1 MQKHRFLTQNILLVL
16 FLIIS
21 FATYAQDRPKLVVG
35 IVVDQM
41 RWDFLYRYYDRYSD
55 NGFKRLMKDG
65 FNCQNT
71 MINYIPTYTAIGHTS
86 IYTGSVPSIHGIA
99 GNSFVI
105 QKNGQSVEATKDDS
119 VRPIGTDNIEA
130 GQVSPKNLLSTTIT
144 DELKFATNFRSKVVG
159 VSLKDRG
166 SVFPAGHCADAA
178 FWLDE
183 NTGNW
188 ITSSWYMDALPAWV
202 DRYNKAAETRKYINK
217 PWNTLY
223 PIRTYTQ
230 SNPENNDYEL
240 PYSDKASIKFPIN
253 YQKIFDGKEYNYAL
267 LKDSPWGNTITCDF
281 AKLAIRNYSLGGD
294 HITDFLTVSFSAT
307 DYVGHRYSP
316 NSIKTEDIYLR
327 LDSEIA
333 SLIDFIEGYVGKD
346 QYLIFL
352 TADHGGAHNARFLVD
367 NKVDAA
373 PWSYTEVCDSLN
385 MYLNKIYG
393 KKDMVI
399 SLDNYQVNFNYSLIK
414 NDIEKEKI
422 IKSCIDFFED
432 MPSVAYA
439 VESRKA
445 NQAAIPNVIKES
457 IINGYNRERSGE
469 IQIILKPH
477 YYSRSSWLGSTHGS
491 WNPYDSH
498 IPLIFYGKGIS
509 PGESVREVYITDI
522 APTIAAL
529 LKIQMP
535 SGTIGKPIEELF
547 K

>member
-1 MQKHRFLTQNILLVL
+1 MQRCRFLTHNIILVL
-16 FLIIS
+16 FLIFS
-21 FATYAQDRPKLVVG
+21 FETYSQDRPKLVVG

-41 RWDFLYRYYDRYSD
+41 RWDFLYRYYERYSD

-71 MINYIPTYTAIGHTS
+71 MINYIPTYTAIGHAS

-99 GNSFVI
+99 GNSFIV
-105 QKNGQSVEATKDDS
+105 QKTGQSVVATIDDS
-119 VRPIGTDNIEA
+119 VRPVGTDNIKA
-130 GQVSPKNLLSTTIT
+130 GQVSPKNLQSTTIT

-159 VSLKDRG
+159 ISLKDRG

-188 ITSSWYMDALPAWV
+188 ITSSWYMDALPGWV
-202 DRYNKAAETRKYINK
+202 DRYNKSGEIQKYIK
-217 PWNTLY
+217 KTWNTLY

-230 SNPENNDYEL
+230 SNAEDNDYEA

-253 YQKIFDGKEYNYAL
+253 YQKIFDGKEYNYGL

-281 AKLAIRNYSLGGD
+281 AKLAIRNYNLGND

-327 LDSEIA
+327 LDTEIA
-333 SLIDFIEGYVGKD
+333 SLIDFVESYVGKD

-352 TADHGGAHNARFLVD
+352 TADHGVAHNVRFLAD
-367 NKVDAA
+367 NKIDAA
-373 PWSYTEVCDSLN
+373 TWDYRGVCDSLN
-385 MYLNKIYG
+385 MYLDKIYG
-393 KKDMVI
+393 KKDIVI
-399 SLDNYQVNFNYSLIK
+399 SLDNYQVNFNYSAIK
-414 NDIEKEKI
+414 NDTEKGKI
-422 IKSCIDFFED
+422 IKSCIEFFEG

-439 VESRKA
+439 VDNSKA
-445 NQAAIPNVIKES
+445 SQASIPNVVKES

-477 YYSRSSWLGSTHGS
+477 YYSRSSWRGSTHGS

-498 IPLIFYGKGIS
+498 IPLIFYGKGI
-509 PGESVREVYITDI
+509 PRGESMRQVYITDI

-529 LKIQMP
+529 IKVQMP